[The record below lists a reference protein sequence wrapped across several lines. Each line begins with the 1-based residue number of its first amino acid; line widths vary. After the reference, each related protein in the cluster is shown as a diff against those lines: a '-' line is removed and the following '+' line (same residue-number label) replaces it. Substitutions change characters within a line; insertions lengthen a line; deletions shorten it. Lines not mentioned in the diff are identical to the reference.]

1 MTLDEF
7 VAVVLIVALIPVAII
22 QWMGLIV
29 AIIDGVRDWRK
40 KTMIDY
46 KKAQKADKLL
56 LESGVP
62 FMLVYDNTDKHM
74 ICRAFGNY
82 PTLKEFIVTM
92 MVQAVVNVQSKYG
105 EEAAMKELMG
115 MMTEAAQ
122 QYCEETKKEAE
133 KHEVLN

>member
-1 MTLDEF
+1 
-7 VAVVLIVALIPVAII
+7 
-22 QWMGLIV
+22 
-29 AIIDGVRDWRK
+29 
-40 KTMIDY
+40 MIDY
-46 KKAQKADKLL
+46 KKAEQADKLL

-62 FMLVYDNTDKHM
+62 FMLAYDDTAKHM

-122 QYCEETKKEAE
+122 QYCEETKKGAE
-133 KHEVLN
+133 KHELNDRKTALRKLEEVAMWANKAIAFEGADK

>member
-1 MTLDEF
+1 M
-7 VAVVLIVALIPVAII
+7 
-22 QWMGLIV
+22 
-29 AIIDGVRDWRK
+29 
-40 KTMIDY
+40 MIDY
-46 KKAQKADKLL
+46 KKAEQADKLL

-62 FMLVYDNTDKHM
+62 FMLAYDDTAKHM

-122 QYCEETKKEAE
+122 QYCEETKKAAE

>member
-1 MTLDEF
+1 MTLLEKH
-7 VAVVLIVALIPVAII
+7 PAINPETEE
-22 QWMGLIV
+22 
-29 AIIDGVRDWRK
+29 A
-40 KTMIDY
+40 T
-46 KKAQKADKLL
+46 
-56 LESGVP
+56 
-62 FMLVYDNTDKHM
+62 NKHM

-122 QYCEETKKEAE
+122 QYCEETKGDE
-133 KHEVLN
+133 KCEVLN